1 MKVLIIGNGIAAVTS
16 AQSLSKDPDIDLTI
30 LSKEP
35 NYYYA
40 RPRLWSYIAGEI
52 TRDELFVRD
61 EDWYRENRIKVMLG
75 ETAVKILP
83 ESKRVETLDG
93 KFYEYNRLLLA
104 MGAEPFIPP
113 IPGHSL
119 DGVFV
124 LRTLEDADAIHTHA
138 EESSRAVVI
147 GGGLLGLE
155 IARVLAGLGLDVT
168 VLEVAPYLLPRQ
180 LDREGAGLL
189 KVLLQEMGLKIRTN
203 AQVKQI
209 DGENSVSSIL
219 LEDGER
225 LFTDLVL
232 LSTGIRSNTNLA
244 TAAGLTVNRGIV
256 VDHNLQ
262 TSDKDI
268 YAAGDAAEFDGRVYG
283 IIPAALEQARAAAAA
298 ITGSSPEYEG
308 TIPSTNLKV
317 TGISVSSIGQYSGDC
332 EGCDMFKAV
341 DLENK
346 QYRKIVV
353 ENGIIK
359 GAILVND
366 QERANGI
373 SRLVRTGKD
382 INEYADQILKDG
394 FDLKRLTHRKIVR

>member
-124 LRTLEDADAIHTHA
+124 LRTLEDADAIHAHA
-138 EESSRAVVI
+138 EESSLAVVI

-203 AQVKQI
+203 VQVKQI

-268 YAAGDAAEFDGRVYG
+268 YAAGDAAEFDDRVYG

>member
-203 AQVKQI
+203 VQVKQI

-268 YAAGDAAEFDGRVYG
+268 YAAGDAAEFDDRVYG

-382 INEYADQILKDG
+382 ISEYADQILKDG